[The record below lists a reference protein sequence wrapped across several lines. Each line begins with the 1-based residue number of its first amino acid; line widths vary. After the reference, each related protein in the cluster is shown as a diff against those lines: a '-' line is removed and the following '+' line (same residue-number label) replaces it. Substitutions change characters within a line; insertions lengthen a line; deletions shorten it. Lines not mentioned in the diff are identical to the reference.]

1 MTAWAISGAVM
12 DDKDPSASR
21 VIITPQSSE
30 LDSILLVCGDS
41 GFIFDSAHSSVVTGI
56 ICSVIGRDLASGVGS
71 GSVGSM
77 EGGMSVFSSMRASE
91 LEALLRDVRA
101 SPFSSTTL
109 SVGSGSSIDG
119 HTSMTTE
126 SSRGVARE
134 VRSEEAS
141 CGEDRRSTGM
151 LDSAGV
157 SGDGDSGI
165 SISSR
170 SIEGVSVS

>member
-30 LDSILLVCGDS
+30 LDSILPAC
-41 GFIFDSAHSSVVTGI
+41 GFIFDSAHSSVVAGI
-56 ICSVIGRDLASGVGS
+56 ICSVIGRVLASGVGS

-77 EGGMSVFSSMRASE
+77 EGGMSVFSSLKVNE
-91 LEALLRDVRA
+91 LEVLLRDVRA
-101 SPFSSTTL
+101 SPFSSTTV
-109 SVGSGSSIDG
+109 SVGSGSLIGG

-134 VRSEEAS
+134 VRGEEAS